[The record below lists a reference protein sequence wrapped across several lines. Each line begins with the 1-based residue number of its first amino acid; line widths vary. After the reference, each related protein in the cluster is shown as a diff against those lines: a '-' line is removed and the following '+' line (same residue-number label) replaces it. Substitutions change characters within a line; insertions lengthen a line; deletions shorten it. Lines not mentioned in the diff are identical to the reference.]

1 MYWSVQEGRQERFK
15 GRGGTPNGFS
25 TPLAGNKSIF
35 VTRLLVN
42 KKLIKASA
50 CCMPL
55 APNISA
61 KASRPAQLLS
71 RLICTGM
78 RACVTGGRGRF
89 IVRAWAL
96 KAHVLGGRGHR

>member
-1 MYWSVQEGRQERFK
+1 MW
-15 GRGGTPNGFS
+15 
-25 TPLAGNKSIF
+25 
-35 VTRLLVN
+35 LLVN

-61 KASRPAQLLS
+61 KANRPTQLLS

-78 RACVTGGRGRF
+78 HACIAGGRGWF

-96 KAHVLGGRGHR
+96 KAHMLGGRGHR